1 MVIKEISKDEFNS
14 FSKTHILSS
23 FYQTKEYGTVM
34 SRNGYQDIYVGA
46 FEDDN
51 MIGASLVL
59 TKSISLN
66 VKYGYAP
73 RGFLVDYFNE
83 EVFTEFSKQI
93 KKFFKKRGYAFIKID
108 PLITYSEVN
117 PHTNTK
123 NINEPASKLYSYL
136 EKNDYKRLKNNVY
149 FESMLTKYNPI
160 LNLKNFSFSNLDEK
174 IQKKLDK
181 IHSRGLRLIKGDIY
195 NINDLY
201 ELIKRKND
209 RSSDYYKI
217 LYKVF
222 KESDMI
228 DLFLVEVD
236 YHNYLENLQDEYATE
251 LSINE
256 RINNVF
262 KNDTKN
268 KDVYKEKMDSDR
280 KLNDI
285 NKEIGNINL
294 KIQNSI
300 YKEIIAGA
308 LVIKYNGVA
317 SIYVSGFN
325 KSYNSLLPNHFLHY
339 MLITTYQQEGF
350 NYLDL
355 NGMAGDFSKDSP
367 YKGLNDFKMIWNP
380 RVYEYLG
387 EFDFILSYT
396 KYSLL
401 WTTKQ
406 LHKEFERSPR
416 VI

>member
-1 MVIKEISKDEFNS
+1 MVIREISKDEFNA
-14 FSKTHILSS
+14 FSKTHVLSS

-34 SRNGYQDIYVGA
+34 SKNGYMDVYVGA
-46 FEDDN
+46 FIDEN

-73 RGFLVDYFNE
+73 RGFLIDYFNE
-83 EVFTEFSKQI
+83 ELFTEFSKGI
-93 KKFFKKRGYAFIKID
+93 KKFFKRKGYAFIKID
-108 PLITYSEVN
+108 PLITYSEVF
-117 PHTNTK
+117 PSTDTK
-123 NINEPASKLYSYL
+123 NINEPASKLYNYL

-160 LNLKNFSFSNLDEK
+160 LNLKSFSFSNLDEK

-181 IHSRGLRLIKGDIY
+181 IHSRGLKLIKGDIY

-209 RSSDYYKI
+209 RPSDFYKI

-251 LSINE
+251 ISINE
-256 RINNVF
+256 RINKVF
-262 KNDTKN
+262 REDTSN
-268 KDVYKEKMDSDR
+268 KDIYKEKMDSDR
-280 KLNDI
+280 TLNDL
-285 NKEIGNINL
+285 NKEIGDINS
-294 KIQNSI
+294 KIQNGI

-308 LVIKYNGVA
+308 LVVKYNGVA

-325 KSYNSLLPNHFLHY
+325 KSYNKLLPNHFLHY
-339 MLITTYQQEGF
+339 MLISTYQQEGF
-350 NYLDL
+350 NFLDL

-367 YKGLNDFKMIWNP
+367 YKGLNDFKMLWNP

-387 EFDFILSYT
+387 EFDFILSHT

>member
-1 MVIKEISKDEFNS
+1 MIVKEISKEEFDA
-14 FSKTHILSS
+14 FSKTHILNS
-23 FYQTKEYGTVM
+23 FYQTSEYGTVM
-34 SRNGYQDIYVGA
+34 SKNGYTDIYVGA
-46 FEDDN
+46 FVDETLV
-51 MIGASLVL
+51 GASLVL
-59 TKSISLN
+59 TKSISIN

-73 RGFLVDYFNE
+73 RGFLIDYFNE
-83 EVFTEFSKQI
+83 ELFIEFSKCI
-93 KKFFKKRGYAFIKID
+93 KKFFKRRGYAFIKID

-117 PHTNTK
+117 PRTGDK
-123 NINEPASKLYSYL
+123 NINEQAEKLFDYL

-174 IQKKLDK
+174 IQKKLDR
-181 IHSRGLRLIKGDIY
+181 IHNKGLKLIKGDVY
-195 NINDLY
+195 NINELY

-209 RSSDYYKI
+209 RSSDFYKI
-217 LYKVF
+217 LYKTF

-228 DLFLVEVD
+228 DLFLVQVD
-236 YHNYLENLQDEYATE
+236 YHDYLENLQDEYATE

-256 RINNVF
+256 RLNKVF
-262 KNDTKN
+262 ENDTKN
-268 KDVYKEKMDSDR
+268 KDIYKEKMNSDR
-280 KLNDI
+280 KLNDV
-285 NKEIGNINL
+285 NKEIGEINL
-294 KIQNSI
+294 KIQNGI

-325 KSYNSLLPNHFLHY
+325 KAYNRLLPNHFLHY
-339 MLITTYQQEGF
+339 MLITTYQNEGF
-350 NYLDL
+350 NFLDL

-367 YKGLNDFKMIWNP
+367 YKGLNEFKMLWNP

-401 WTTKQ
+401 WTTKA

>member
-14 FSKTHILSS
+14 FSKTHILTS

-34 SRNGYQDIYVGA
+34 SRNGYQDVYVGA
-46 FEDDN
+46 FKDDN
-51 MIGASLVL
+51 IIGASLVL

-83 EVFTEFSKQI
+83 ELFTEFSKQI

-123 NINEPASKLYSYL
+123 NINEPASKLYSCL

-160 LNLKNFSFSNLDEK
+160 LNLKTFSFSNLDEK

-262 KNDTKN
+262 KKDTKN

-285 NKEIGNINL
+285 NKEIGDINL

-300 YKEIIAGA
+300 FKEIIAGA

-325 KSYNSLLPNHFLHY
+325 KTYNTLLPNHFLHY
-339 MLITTYQQEGF
+339 MLITTYQQEGY

-355 NGMAGDFSKDSP
+355 NGMAGDFRKNSP

>member
-1 MVIKEISKDEFNS
+1 MIIKEISKDEFNT
-14 FSKTHILSS
+14 FSKSHVLTS

-34 SRNGYQDIYVGA
+34 SRSGYADIYIGA
-46 FEDDN
+46 FVDN
-51 MIGASLVL
+51 NLIGASLVL

-73 RGFLVDYFNE
+73 RGFLIDYFNKE
-83 EVFTEFSKQI
+83 LFTEFSKCI
-93 KKFFKKRGYAFIKID
+93 KKFFKRRGYAFIKVD
-108 PLITYSEVN
+108 PLITYSEVF
-117 PHTNTK
+117 PSTDTK
-123 NINEPASKLYSYL
+123 NINEAAEKLYPCL
-136 EKNDYKRLKNNVY
+136 EKNNYKRLKNNVY

-160 LNLKNFSFSNLDEK
+160 LNLRSFNFSNLEEK

-209 RSSDYYKI
+209 RPSEFYKI

-222 KESDMI
+222 KEGEMI

-256 RINNVF
+256 RINKVF
-262 KNDTKN
+262 ESNTKN
-268 KDVYKEKMDSDR
+268 KDIYKEKMDSDR

-285 NKEIGNINL
+285 NKEIGEINL
-294 KIQNSI
+294 KIQSGI
-300 YKEIIAGA
+300 FKEFVAGA

-317 SIYVSGFN
+317 SIYASGFN
-325 KSYNSLLPNHFLHY
+325 KNYNRILPNHFLHY
-339 MLITTYQQEGF
+339 MLITNYQSEGF
-350 NYLDL
+350 NFIDL
-355 NGMAGDFSKDSP
+355 NGMAGDFSKNSP

-401 WTTKQ
+401 WTTKA

-416 VI
+416 II